1 MVWGGIRDREHG
13 QGILG
18 SWDSMGMAMGMGH
31 LAAAGFVN
39 LLAICCSWPA
49 KLMPN

>member
-1 MVWGGIRDREHG
+1 MGWYGAVFGIGNMDRG
-13 QGILG
+13 Y
-18 SWDSMGMAMGMGH
+18 WDTMGMAMGMGH